1 MRGELL
7 RFYYPSIL
15 IFVLGDQKNNLTEMV
30 LLSIHNIC
38 YDSEIRKIIVFMD
51 IAAAKEVNTN
61 LLNELG
67 KRDRR
72 RGLTNIL
79 YGAASAVNNVSGNR
93 CESDCRSRGREF
105 DPSPFPYFRG
115 D

>member
-1 MRGELL
+1 
-7 RFYYPSIL
+7 
-15 IFVLGDQKNNLTEMV
+15 MV
-30 LLSIHNIC
+30 LLSIQKIC

-72 RGLTNIL
+72 Q
-79 YGAASAVNNVSGNR
+79 A
-93 CESDCRSRGREF
+93 
-105 DPSPFPYFRG
+105 
-115 D
+115 